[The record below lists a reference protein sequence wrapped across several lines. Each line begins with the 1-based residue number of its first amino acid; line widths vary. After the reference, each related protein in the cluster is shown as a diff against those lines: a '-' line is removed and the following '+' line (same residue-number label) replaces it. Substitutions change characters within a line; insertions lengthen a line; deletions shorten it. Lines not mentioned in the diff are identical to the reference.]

1 MEEIVLEK
9 NDELVMKLL
18 YFFITESGYSPIIL
32 HGAKNEIWLENLD
45 SDYKIVRIVTNY
57 IHNNEQLN
65 FDLFKTKKIV
75 DKIKKKTFTF
85 SANTLSIFVN
95 LGDNVETPSNTKN
108 IDCVHIKD
116 LKDFKKYN
124 FILDIF
130 PNITK
135 KTEFKEK
142 GLELFTKITTE
153 INKTSE
159 AEQKKADD
167 VFKPK
172 KPIVTY
178 ILIAINVIVFLLMYI
193 LGNGSEDVD
202 TLVKFG
208 ANVSYYV
215 KNGEIYRLITSAFI
229 HIGLFHIVFNMYA
242 LYLIGSQI
250 ESFYGRTK
258 YIIIYFFSAIIGNL
272 LSVLFLGNGISA
284 GASGAI
290 FGLFG
295 ALLYFGYHYRV
306 YLGTVIKS
314 QIIPLICL
322 NLFLGFTLGGVDN
335 AAHIG
340 GLIAG
345 YLVSMAV
352 GVKYKTTRS
361 ENINGVVL
369 SVICLVFLV
378 LMLFK

>member
-229 HIGLFHIVFNMYA
+229 HIGLFHLVFNMYA

-250 ESFYGRTK
+250 ESFYGKTK

>member
-229 HIGLFHIVFNMYA
+229 HIGLFHLVVNMYA

-258 YIIIYFFSAIIGNL
+258 YIIIYLFSAIIGSL